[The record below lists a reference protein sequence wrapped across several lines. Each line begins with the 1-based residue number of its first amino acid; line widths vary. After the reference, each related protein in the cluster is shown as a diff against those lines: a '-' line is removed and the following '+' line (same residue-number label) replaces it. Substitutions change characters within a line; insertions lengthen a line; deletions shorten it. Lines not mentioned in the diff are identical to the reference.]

1 MPFSF
6 ADQALL
12 VLNTLSLAH
21 GIFSIN
27 DDGVGIMD
35 DSVEDRVSECALSI
49 YSCQSLGESCEAKMV
64 DPRLCPISIFS
75 KRSRASCSESGIS

>member
-1 MPFSF
+1 MLAVAVEKCGSF

-12 VLNTLSLAH
+12 VLSTLSLAH

-35 DSVEDRVSECALSI
+35 DSVEDRVSECA
-49 YSCQSLGESCEAKMV
+49 
-64 DPRLCPISIFS
+64 FS
-75 KRSRASCSESGIS
+75 DFSVPVFG